1 MIPQPDWDNF
11 ATDSRQLRLF
21 TWNVETFIG
30 VGKYAQFQ
38 EILLTLPQGIYC
50 LQETKSIHS
59 DVLK

>member
-1 MIPQPDWDNF
+1 MIPQPDWIILLLIL
-11 ATDSRQLRLF
+11 DSF
-21 TWNVETFIG
+21 GWNVETFIG
-30 VGKYAQFQ
+30 FGKYAQFQ